1 MAVAKRAFEKQSYA
15 EVLEFFTPEEVQNNL
30 TFLMLVDFLIRRGVE
45 NSIIQVIDPED
56 ETNVLYYTNDK
67 FLEVIDTCGLNGFI
81 YWYEHAKILIWNLS
95 IIQ

>member
-1 MAVAKRAFEKQSYA
+1 MAVVQRAFEKKSYT

-45 NSIIQVIDPED
+45 NKIIQVIDPDE

-67 FLEVIDTCGLNGFI
+67 FLEVIDMYGLDGFI
-81 YWYEHAKILIWNLS
+81 Y
-95 IIQ
+95 